1 MKPSE
6 IRERLPNEMFEELE
20 GFKRELLN
28 LRFQWQAGELR
39 NSAQYRQT
47 RKEIARIKTIIREM
61 ELGINK
67 DLFQKTE
74 DRV

>member
-1 MKPSE
+1 MQ
-6 IRERLPNEMFEELE
+6 EELE
-20 GFKRELLN
+20 AFKRELLN

-47 RKEIARIKTIIREM
+47 RKEIARIKTIMKEM
-61 ELGINK
+61 DLGINK

>member
-6 IRERLPNEMFEELE
+6 IRERLPNEMREELE
-20 GFKRELLN
+20 ENKRELLN
-28 LRFQWQAGELR
+28 LRFQWQAGEIR

-67 DLFQKTE
+67 GLFPKTE
-74 DRV
+74 DRK

>member
-6 IRERLPNEMFEELE
+6 IRERLPNEMIVELE
-20 GFKRELLN
+20 GYKRELLN

-47 RKEIARIKTIIREM
+47 RKDIARIKTIIREK
-61 ELGINK
+61 ELGVNK
-67 DLFQKTE
+67 GLFLKTE
-74 DRV
+74 DKK